1 LAACS
6 VEVSGCCLHESSSAR
21 AESVDVYSAA
31 ADRSAGGTALPASR
45 RELWD
50 MSKREEG
57 TFSRSDFKFD

>member
-1 LAACS
+1 MFIQPSQTVPPAAP
-6 VEVSGCCLHESSSAR
+6 
-21 AESVDVYSAA
+21 
-31 ADRSAGGTALPASR
+31 RSRHRG